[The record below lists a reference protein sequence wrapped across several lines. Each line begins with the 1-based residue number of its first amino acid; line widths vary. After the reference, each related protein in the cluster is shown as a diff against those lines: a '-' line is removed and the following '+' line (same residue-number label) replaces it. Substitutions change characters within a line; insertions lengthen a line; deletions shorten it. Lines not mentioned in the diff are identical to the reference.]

1 MLKTLEIQNVALI
14 SRLSIDFSEG
24 LNVLSGETGSGK
36 SIIVDSLAFVLG
48 DRADKTLIKYGE
60 QYASVTALF
69 TDVGGAAEKLREYGY
84 DDGDELLISRKM
96 TAAGK
101 NEIRIQGKTSTLA
114 ILKEVCA
121 ELADIFGQGQ
131 HLALLKE
138 KNQLAVL
145 DSFCNFGGDDA
156 ALKEY
161 HSRLGK
167 VSAQLG
173 ALGGSDYERER
184 TLDIL
189 RFQIEEIKN
198 AELSQQEE
206 EQLLAAHKRMVNA
219 EKIAVALGEALE
231 GVDNAVTGL
240 SGAVSRLG
248 DVAAVEEKA
257 NDLSARLES
266 GMIEAEDVRST
277 LEDMLSSLEFSEE
290 EADRINNRI
299 EEIRRLKRKYGGSV
313 EAALQF
319 LADAEKQYDDLQ
331 NAAQK
336 RAELLDEQQDILEK
350 CTAAPVA

>member
-60 QYASVTALF
+60 EYASVTALF

-96 TAAGK
+96 TATGK

-156 ALKEY
+156 ALKEN

-173 ALGGSDYERER
+173 R
-184 TLDIL
+184 
-189 RFQIEEIKN
+189 
-198 AELSQQEE
+198 
-206 EQLLAAHKRMVNA
+206 LAAATTK
-219 EKIAVALGEALE
+219 G
-231 GVDNAVTGL
+231 
-240 SGAVSRLG
+240 
-248 DVAAVEEKA
+248 
-257 NDLSARLES
+257 SARW
-266 GMIEAEDVRST
+266 IFCAFR
-277 LEDMLSSLEFSEE
+277 
-290 EADRINNRI
+290 
-299 EEIRRLKRKYGGSV
+299 
-313 EAALQF
+313 
-319 LADAEKQYDDLQ
+319 
-331 NAAQK
+331 
-336 RAELLDEQQDILEK
+336 
-350 CTAAPVA
+350 